1 MKQIIIAFSVLLCM
15 SACGNSQST
24 PEQVTIP
31 EAGKEQTAIATT
43 ETTPAGPKDPV
54 CEMEKDATWTE
65 YSASGKDT
73 TWFCS
78 ANCKKAYEAN
88 PAKYAAH

>member
-15 SACGNSQST
+15 SACGNSQSAT
-24 PEQVTIP
+24 EQVTIP
-31 EAGKEQTAIATT
+31 EAGKEQAAATQA
-43 ETTPAGPKDPV
+43 TPSGPKDPV
-54 CEMEKDATWTE
+54 CEMEKDATWTD
-65 YSASGKDT
+65 YSVSGKDT

-78 ANCKKAYEAN
+78 ANCKKAFDAN